1 MMAVETIEELN
12 LDVVGL
18 MEIEPVSFDAEV
30 DVPDAPLRALATHPL
45 LSAEEEVTLARA
57 LAAGRRAALRLQEE
71 AELGPGERRRLHK
84 EIANGDEARERLVRF
99 NLRLA
104 LSIAR
109 RYAGRGLPLEDLM
122 QEGTLGLL
130 RAAERYDPDLGYRFS
145 TYATWWIRQ
154 AVRRA
159 LVEQG
164 RSVRLPEHLV
174 GLLGRLQRAALAIEQ
189 RMGRPATAAE
199 LAEALETTVEKV
211 EAALKASLMPA
222 SLDAPVTEDGAT
234 LAEVVADEGPTA
246 GEVAEDRALRSAVR
260 EALDKLTDRER
271 LVVELRHG
279 LDGKPPR
286 TLAEVGEALHISR
299 ERARQLEAQ
308 ALRKLRLDGRDLRT
322 FAA

>member
-1 MMAVETIEELN
+1 MAVDIEELK
-12 LDVVGL
+12 LDPVEL
-18 MEIEPVSFDAEV
+18 LELEPVSFDAEI

-45 LSAEEEVTLARA
+45 LSAEEEVALARG
-57 LAAGRRAALRLQEE
+57 LAAGRLAARRLEE
-71 AELGPGERRRLHK
+71 EPGLMPSERRRLER
-84 EIANGDEARERLVRF
+84 EIIKGDESRERLVRY

-174 GLLGRLQRAALAIEQ
+174 GLLGRLQRAALVIEQ
-189 RMGRPATAAE
+189 QKGRPATAAE
-199 LAEALETTVEKV
+199 LAEALETTVDKV

-260 EALDKLTDRER
+260 EALNGLTERER
-271 LVVELRHG
+271 VVVELRHG

-286 TLAEVGEALHISR
+286 TLAEVGEALGISR

-308 ALRKLRLDGRDLRT
+308 ALRKLRLQGRDLRT

>member
-1 MMAVETIEELN
+1 MAVDAIEDLK
-12 LDVVGL
+12 LDVVDL
-18 MEIEPVSFDAEV
+18 PELEAVSFDAEP

-45 LSAEEEVTLARA
+45 LSAEEEVRLARD
-57 LAAGRRAALRLQEE
+57 LEAGRKATRALQEDGTVSR
-71 AELGPGERRRLHK
+71 AERRRL
-84 EIANGDEARERLVRF
+84 EETVTRGDEARERLVRF

-189 RMGRPATAAE
+189 AHGRPATAAE
-199 LAEALETTVEKV
+199 LAEACETTVDKV

-246 GEVAEDRALRSAVR
+246 GEVAEGRALRTAVR
-260 EALDKLTDRER
+260 EALNELTDRER
-271 LVVELRHG
+271 TVVELRHG

-286 TLAEVGEALHISR
+286 TLAEVGKELGISR

-308 ALRKLRLDGRDLRT
+308 ALRKLRLQGRDLRT

>member
-1 MMAVETIEELN
+1 MAVDIEELK
-12 LDVVGL
+12 LDPVEL
-18 MEIEPVSFDAEV
+18 LELEPISFDAEL
-30 DVPDAPLRALATHPL
+30 DVADAPLRALATHPL
-45 LSAEEEVTLARA
+45 LSADEEVALARG
-57 LAAGRRAALRLQEE
+57 LAAGRLASGRLHDEMTLDS
-71 AELGPGERRRLHK
+71 AERRRLEREVHK
-84 EIANGDEARERLVRF
+84 GEEARERLVRY

-174 GLLGRLQRAALAIEQ
+174 GLLGRLQRAALTIEQ
-189 RMGRPATAAE
+189 EHGRPATAAE
-199 LAEALETTVEKV
+199 LALALETTVDKV

-246 GEVAEDRALRSAVR
+246 GEVAEDRALRAAVR
-260 EALDKLTDRER
+260 EALNGLTDRER
-271 LVVELRHG
+271 IVVELRHG

-286 TLAEVGEALHISR
+286 TLAEVGEALGISR

-308 ALRKLRLDGRDLRT
+308 ALRKLRLQGRDLRT

>member
-1 MMAVETIEELN
+1 MAVETLEDLHLDTVALLDMGPMSFEAEL
-12 LDVVGL
+12 
-18 MEIEPVSFDAEV
+18 
-30 DVPDAPLRALATHPL
+30 DVPDAPLRTLANHPL
-45 LSAEEEVTLARA
+45 LSAAEEVALARA
-57 LAAGRRAALRLQEE
+57 LATGRRASQRLLD
-71 AELGPGERRRLHK
+71 ELIVEPVERRRLER
-84 EIANGDEARERLVRF
+84 EISKGDEAREKLVRF

-130 RAAERYDPDLGYRFS
+130 RAAERYNPDLGHRFS

-174 GLLGRLQRAALAIEQ
+174 GLLGRLQRAMLTIEQ
-189 RMGRPATAAE
+189 AQGRPATAAE
-199 LAEALETTVEKV
+199 LAVALETTVDKV

-234 LAEVVADEGPTA
+234 LAEVVADDGPTA
-246 GEVAEDRALRSAVR
+246 GEVAEERALRVAVR
-260 EALDKLTDRER
+260 EALSKLTDRER
-271 LVVELRHG
+271 LVIELRHG

>member
-1 MMAVETIEELN
+1 MAVETLEELK
-12 LDVVGL
+12 LDPVEL
-18 MEIEPVSFDAEV
+18 LEMEPVSFDAEA
-30 DVPDAPLRALATHPL
+30 DIPDAPLRALATHSL
-45 LSAEEEVTLARA
+45 LSAEEEVALARA
-57 LAAGRRAALRLQEE
+57 LAAGRSATRRLAEEPGIDAA
-71 AELGPGERRRLHK
+71 ERRRLEREETH
-84 EIANGDEARERLVRF
+84 GDEARERLVRF

-189 RMGRPATAAE
+189 QKGRPATAAE
-199 LAEALETTVEKV
+199 LAEALETTVDKV

-246 GEVAEDRALRSAVR
+246 GEVAEDRALRTAVR
-260 EALDKLTDRER
+260 EALNGLTDRER

-286 TLAEVGEALHISR
+286 TLAEVGEALGISR

-308 ALRKLRLDGRDLRT
+308 ALRKLRLQGRDLRT

>member
-1 MMAVETIEELN
+1 MAVETLEELK
-12 LDVVGL
+12 LDPVEL
-18 MEIEPVSFDAEV
+18 LELEPVSFDAEA
-30 DVPDAPLRALATHPL
+30 DIPDAPLRALATHSL
-45 LSAEEEVTLARA
+45 LSAEEEVALARA
-57 LAAGRRAALRLQEE
+57 LAAGRNAERRLAEE
-71 AELGPGERRRLHK
+71 PNLDNAERRRLERE
-84 EIANGDEARERLVRF
+84 EIHGDEARERLVRF

-189 RMGRPATAAE
+189 QKGRPATAAE
-199 LAEALETTVEKV
+199 LAEALETTVDKV

-234 LAEVVADEGPTA
+234 LAEVVADDGPTA
-246 GEVAEDRALRSAVR
+246 GEVAEDRALRTAVR
-260 EALDKLTDRER
+260 EALNGLTDRER

-286 TLAEVGEALHISR
+286 TLAEVGEALGISR

-308 ALRKLRLDGRDLRT
+308 ALRKLRLHGRDLRT

>member
-1 MMAVETIEELN
+1 VETLEDLKLDTVEL
-12 LDVVGL
+12 LE
-18 MEIEPVSFDAEV
+18 MEPVSFDAEA

-45 LSAEEEVTLARA
+45 LSAEEEVALARA
-57 LAAGRRAALRLQEE
+57 LAAGRRAAGRLREE
-71 AELGPGERRRLHK
+71 HDLSASERRRLER
-84 EIANGDEARERLVRF
+84 EIYKGDEARERLVRF

-174 GLLGRLQRAALAIEQ
+174 GLLGRLQRAALVIEQ
-189 RMGRPATAAE
+189 QHGRPATAAE
-199 LAEALETTVEKV
+199 LAQALETTVDKV

-246 GEVAEDRALRSAVR
+246 GEVAEDRALRTAVR
-260 EALDKLTDRER
+260 DALNKLTDRER
-271 LVVELRHG
+271 LVIELRHG

>member
-1 MMAVETIEELN
+1 MAVDTLEELN
-12 LDVVGL
+12 LDTVDL
-18 MEIEPVSFDAEV
+18 LELEPVSFDAEA

-45 LSAEEEVTLARA
+45 LTAEEEVALART
-57 LAAGRRAALRLQEE
+57 LAAGRRAAARLRDEPNLE
-71 AELGPGERRRLHK
+71 PSERRKLEREVYK
-84 EIANGDEARERLVRF
+84 GDEARERLVRF

-174 GLLGRLQRAALAIEQ
+174 GLLGRLQRAALTIEQ
-189 RMGRPATAAE
+189 QQGRPATAAE
-199 LAEALETTVEKV
+199 LALALDTTVDKV

-260 EALDKLTDRER
+260 EALSKLTDRER
-271 LVVELRHG
+271 LVIELRHG

>member
-1 MMAVETIEELN
+1 MVVETTLEELN
-12 LDVVGL
+12 LDTVDL
-18 MEIEPVSFDAEV
+18 LEMEPVSFDAEV

-45 LSAEEEVTLARA
+45 LSADEEVALARA
-57 LAAGRRAALRLQEE
+57 LAAGRRASAHLRETPDVPAADRRKL
-71 AELGPGERRRLHK
+71 EREVLK
-84 EIANGDEARERLVRF
+84 GDEARERLVRF

-130 RAAERYDPDLGYRFS
+130 RAAERYDPDLGFRFS

-189 RMGRPATAAE
+189 EHGRPATAAE
-199 LAEALETTVEKV
+199 LAAALETTVEKV

-234 LAEVVADEGPTA
+234 LAEVVADDGPTA
-246 GEVAEDRALRSAVR
+246 NEVAEDRALRTAVR
-260 EALDKLTDRER
+260 DALNKLTDRER
-271 LVVELRHG
+271 LVIELRHG

>member
-1 MMAVETIEELN
+1 MAVSMDDIKLDPVEL
-12 LDVVGL
+12 LE
-18 MEIEPVSFDAEV
+18 MEPVSFDSEA
-30 DVPDAPLRALATHPL
+30 DVPDAPLRALATHSL
-45 LSAEEEVTLARA
+45 LSAEEEVALARA
-57 LAAGRRAALRLQEE
+57 LAAGRDAGRRLQDEE
-71 AELGPGERRRLHK
+71 PVTRQQRRALEDEITKGEQ
-84 EIANGDEARERLVRF
+84 ARERLVRF

-174 GLLGRLQRAALAIEQ
+174 GLLGRLQRSALQIEQ
-189 RMGRPATAAE
+189 EKGRPATAAE
-199 LAEALETTVEKV
+199 LAEALDTTVEKV

-260 EALDKLTDRER
+260 EALNTLTDRER

-286 TLAEVGEALHISR
+286 TLAEVGEALGISR

-308 ALRKLRLDGRDLRT
+308 ALRKLRLQGSDLRT